1 MGLRLRHYL
10 DLLTSYLRPQRLR
23 VFLLALV
30 LCGDIG
36 LQLVNPQIL
45 RDFIDIATQKGAF
58 ADLTRLAL
66 LFTAVALLGQVLA
79 VALTY
84 LSENIGWT
92 ATNALRADLAAHCL
106 RLDLAFHKAR
116 TPGEL
121 IERVDG
127 DVNELSNFFAQFV
140 VNLLGN
146 LLLMAGVLVLLF
158 REDWRVGLALGL
170 FAISSIAILI
180 RIRSFATPYWDAVRE
195 QSAQFYGFVGEQLA
209 GTEDVRS
216 SGATGYVMHRFHEL
230 MRRWLPLTRRANLA
244 GYAMWTT
251 TLGLFAIGNAIAFGL
266 GTYLLGTGA
275 ITIGTV
281 YLIFYYTELLR
292 QPIEQLRTQ
301 LQDLQRADAS
311 IMRVARLFATQPTIV
326 DGVGTPL
333 PAGALGIAFD
343 HVSFGYADGQ
353 GSGELQNGTI
363 HSVRVI
369 GENLHP
375 ETEIMGDV
383 EMRPD
388 AEVAPPPSSVPRPN
402 LDMVLHDLS
411 FALKPG
417 KVLGVL
423 GRTGSGKTTIARLLL
438 RLYDPLAGEVLLGG
452 VPLRATTLRDLR
464 RQVGVVTQEVQLF
477 NATLRDNLTFFDNTI
492 SDIRMIA
499 VLHDLGM
506 ARWFA
511 ALPAGLDTELA
522 AGGALSAGEAQLLAF
537 ARLFLADP
545 GLVILDEASSRL
557 DPATEQLIEH
567 AVTRLLQGRT
577 GVIIAHRLATVQR
590 ADEILVLEHGR
601 ILEHG
606 ARAAL
611 ADDPDS
617 HFSQLLRTGLEEVLA

>member
-1 MGLRLRHYL
+1 MRLRHYL
-10 DLLTSYLRPQRLR
+10 DLLTSYLQPQRLR
-23 VFLLALV
+23 VFLLALL

-58 ADLTRLAL
+58 ERLTNLAL
-66 LFTAVALLGQVLA
+66 LFIGVALLGQVLA

-84 LSENIGWT
+84 LSENVGWT

-146 LLLMAGVLVLLF
+146 LLLMSGVLVLLF

-170 FAISSIAILI
+170 FAVGSIVALI
-180 RIRSFATPYWDAVRE
+180 RIRSFATPYWDTVRE

-216 SGATGYVMHRFHEL
+216 SGATGYVMRRFHEL
-230 MRRWLPLTRRANLA
+230 MRHWLPVTRRANLA

-251 TLGLFAIGNAIAFGL
+251 TLGLFAIGNAIAFAL
-266 GTYLLGTGA
+266 GAYLLGTGA

-311 IMRVARLFATQPTIV
+311 IMRVTRLFATQPTIV

-333 PAGALGIAFD
+333 PTGALGVAFD
-343 HVSFGYADGQ
+343 HVAFGYADAPPEQ
-353 GSGELQNGTI
+353 ADAQAHTP
-363 HSVRVI
+363 
-369 GENLHP
+369 P
-375 ETEIMGDV
+375 ET
-383 EMRPD
+383 P
-388 AEVAPPPSSVPRPN
+388 A
-402 LDMVLHDLS
+402 LVLHDLS

-417 KVLGVL
+417 SVLGVL

-438 RLYDPLAGEVLLGG
+438 RLYDPLDGEVRLGG
-452 VPLRATTLRDLR
+452 VPLRAAALRDLR
-464 RQVGVVTQEVQLF
+464 RQVGVVTQDVQLF
-477 NATLRDNLTFFDNTI
+477 HATVRDNLTFFDSTI
-492 SDIRMIA
+492 ADARMIA

-511 ALPAGLDTELA
+511 TLPAGLDTELD

-590 ADEILVLEHGR
+590 ADEILVLKHGR

-611 ADDPDS
+611 AADPDS
-617 HFSQLLRTGLEEVLA
+617 HFSHLLRMGMEEVLA